1 MTDRALRRWLMR
13 GGVTRWLFDAPTALP
28 LSTGSMGMWAASLC
42 LTGSLLGLVV
52 TLLLPHASQ
61 YGLNLV
67 TNGLL
72 SAGGIFLT
80 FKADKIGRVGANTI
94 MAVGTFAIT
103 LQVATGH
110 GMDPAILACMLYA
123 WIAVY
128 VFAFLSTVEA
138 IAHIGFI
145 ATCYTL
151 ALVFGQKP
159 SAPLADW
166 VLTLATVLVT
176 SGAVGYLSY
185 QLRKQAVT
193 DSLTGIPNRKGWEV
207 AFERE
212 MARARRSG
220 SSFVIAIFDLNDF
233 KQINDLYGHSVGD
246 RVLVETGKALRAALR
261 PYDLVVRWGG
271 DEFVVLALLKHPA
284 EGGPLIDR
292 LMRSVRTNSALS
304 CGAVIAYPG
313 TANAQELLARADEA
327 LYRAKE
333 NPEIEYLL
341 ESVGASGQS

>member
-1 MTDRALRRWLMR
+1 MTDRVIRRWLMR

-42 LTGSLLGLVV
+42 LAGSLLGLVV
-52 TLLLPHASQ
+52 TLLLPNATQ
-61 YGLNLV
+61 YRLNLA

-72 SAGGIFLT
+72 SVGGIVLT
-80 FKADKIGRVGANTI
+80 INSERIGRVGANTI

-103 LQVATGH
+103 LQVATGN

-128 VFAFLSTVEA
+128 VFAFLSTAEA

-145 ATCYTL
+145 TTCYTI
-151 ALVFGQKP
+151 ALVFGQRP

-166 VLTLATVLVT
+166 VLTIATVLVT

-207 AFERE
+207 AFGRE
-212 MARARRSG
+212 MARARRTG

-246 RVLVETGKALRAALR
+246 RVLVETGNALRSVLR

-271 DEFVVLALLKHPA
+271 DEFVVLALLKHPS

-292 LMRSVRTNSALS
+292 LIRSVRTNSSLS
-304 CGAVIAYPG
+304 CGAVIARPGAG
-313 TANAQELLARADEA
+313 TAQDLLARADEA
-327 LYRAKE
+327 LYRAKG

-341 ESVGASGQS
+341 ESFSTT